1 MKSRFEPPRLLRGA
15 DAQTIFA
22 NLWRPRPGPRM
33 ARVRW
38 ELGDGDFLDL
48 DRAAGPDQ
56 DAPVA
61 VLCHG
66 LEGSSTAPYLR
77 GLARALVSRGLAVV
91 ALNFRTCGGETNR
104 LARSYHSGETTD
116 LGEVVR
122 RLLVDRPGR
131 PVVVAGFSL
140 GGNVVTKWLGEHGD
154 GLPPEVRGG
163 AAVSVPFDLAACQ
176 RRIDG
181 PGRIMWIYRERFMR
195 RLRRKAAVKARR
207 FPGLFDAAAVAR
219 ATTFGEYDQLFTAPV
234 HGFASRDDYYARSS
248 AGRFVGG
255 IRRPFLAI
263 SAADD
268 PMVPA
273 DSLPVAEAG
282 ANPAVRLVVTSL
294 GGHSGFVDGSPLRPG
309 FWAERMVADHLAAVA
324 RDGGRAP
331 SAMINDWP
339 ARRHR
344 S

>member
-1 MKSRFEPPRLLRGA
+1 MTTPFVPPRLLRDA

-22 NLWRPRPGPRM
+22 NLWRPRPGPPVV
-33 ARVRW
+33 RVRW
-38 ELGDGDFLDL
+38 ELDDGDFLDL
-48 DRAAGPDQ
+48 DRAAGAVPE
-56 DAPVA
+56 APVA

-66 LEGSSTAPYLR
+66 LEGSSTAPYVR
-77 GLARALVSRGLAVV
+77 GLARALAGRGLAVV
-91 ALNFRTCGGETNR
+91 ALNFRTCGGIPNR

-122 RLLVDRPGR
+122 RLLVERPGR
-131 PVVVAGFSL
+131 SVVVAGFSL

-163 AAVSVPFDLAACQ
+163 AAISVPFDLAACQ

-181 PGRIMWIYRERFMR
+181 PGRIMWVYRERFLR
-195 RLRRKAAVKARR
+195 RLRRKAAVKARQ
-207 FPGLFDAAAVAR
+207 FPGLVDAAALAR
-219 ATTFGEYDQLFTAPV
+219 ASTFAEYDQLFTAPV

-255 IRRPFLAI
+255 IRRPFLAV

-273 DSLPVAEAG
+273 DSLPVAA
-282 ANPAVRLVVTSL
+282 ANSNPAVRLVVTPH
-294 GGHSGFVDGSPLRPG
+294 GGHTGFVDGTPLRPG
-309 FWAERMVADHLAAVA
+309 FWAERTVADFLAGAAWGGERATSA
-324 RDGGRAP
+324 RP
-331 SAMINDWP
+331 
-339 ARRHR
+339 
-344 S
+344 